1 MDAQKEAQIVDSILQ
16 REKQDKQTLA
26 LLLEQQRE
34 KAGHLLTLQVPMG
47 EIISFV
53 TSVDLGWVAGRV
65 RFAANLPMFREK
77 SDSEGKRIKADQST
91 IADIQQRQ
99 PDWSRQLEMTAY
111 LAIRKHHKFP
121 PLLLVGY
128 QDWIYDE
135 KAEEWGVD
143 NRAMQD
149 SLTATPMESKGFYC
163 DLDFTGTQF
172 YALDGQ
178 HRLMA
183 IIGLR
188 DLLTKGVLY
197 KSKTGGEPTSSS
209 ITRDEIIELI
219 HKETNE
225 DKGAIHNRLE
235 GLMNERIGIEI
246 MPAVSYGETY
256 EEALL
261 RLRQTFVDV
270 NPQRS

>member
-16 REKQDKQTLA
+16 REEQDKQALR

-65 RFAANLPMFREK
+65 RFAANLPMFKEK
-77 SDSEGKRIKADQST
+77 SVAGLKRVKVDENA
-91 IADIQQRQ
+91 IADIWQRR

-149 SLTATPMESKGFYC
+149 SLTVIPMESKGFYC
-163 DLDFTGTQF
+163 DLDFTGTKF

-209 ITRDEIIELI
+209 ITRAEIIELI